1 MTIKTALGI
10 VSAVWLAAMPLA
22 TAASP
27 TPGELAEARQWA
39 AAKFEGNRE
48 TMATDSFF
56 SFTYD
61 GKPSAAL
68 LKTWECK
75 RSNRRLDDKRTE
87 HTIAYTD
94 PKTGLIVRVVGIEY
108 RDFPSV
114 EWTLYFKNAGKTD
127 TPIIENIRSLDIR
140 WQRGEK
146 GEFLLHH
153 NVGAPAD
160 GTDYTPLESVLGKN
174 AKLRLGA
181 AGGRSTN
188 LHMSYFNLE
197 RSKDEGLIVVIGWPG
212 QWAADFIR
220 DADCGVQLCA
230 GQELT
235 HFKLLPDEEVR
246 TPLSVLQFWKGGDWI
261 CAQNIWRRWMIAHNM
276 PRPGGKL
283 PPPQL
288 CRLLRRGI

>member
-1 MTIKTALGI
+1 MTTKTALGI
-10 VSAVWLAAMPLA
+10 VSAVWLAATPLA

-61 GKPSAAL
+61 GKPSAEL

-114 EWTLYFKNAGKTD
+114 EWTLYCKNAGKTD

-153 NVGAPAD
+153 NVGTPAD
-160 GTDYTPLESVLGKN
+160 GADYTPLESVLGKN
-174 AKLRLGA
+174 AKLRLGMLA
-181 AGGRSTN
+181 DVRRTSTCRTSIWSEARTRGLSWRS
-188 LHMSYFNLE
+188 
-197 RSKDEGLIVVIGWPG
+197 
-212 QWAADFIR
+212 
-220 DADCGVQLCA
+220 A
-230 GQELT
+230 GQDNGRPILFAT
-235 HFKLLPDEEVR
+235 QIAAFSFVR
-246 TPLSVLQFWKGGDWI
+246 VR
-261 CAQNIWRRWMIAHNM
+261 N
-276 PRPGGKL
+276 
-283 PPPQL
+283 
-288 CRLLRRGI
+288 

>member
-1 MTIKTALGI
+1 MTTKTALGI
-10 VSAVWLAAMPLA
+10 VSAVWLAATPLA

-61 GKPSAAL
+61 GKPSAEL

-114 EWTLYFKNAGKTD
+114 EWTLYCKNAGKTD

-153 NVGAPAD
+153 NVCAPAD
-160 GTDYTPLESVLGKN
+160 GADYTPLESVLGKN
-174 AKLRLGA
+174 AKLRLGSCW
-181 AGGRSTN
+181 RT
-188 LHMSYFNLE
+188 F
-197 RSKDEGLIVVIGWPG
+197 DEPPHV
-212 QWAADFIR
+212 
-220 DADCGVQLCA
+220 
-230 GQELT
+230 
-235 HFKLLPDEEVR
+235 
-246 TPLSVLQFWKGGDWI
+246 VLQFGAKQGRGAYRGDRLARTMGGRFYS
-261 CAQNIWRRWMIAHNM
+261 RRRLRHSA
-276 PRPGGKL
+276 
-283 PPPQL
+283 L
-288 CRLLRRGI
+288 CGSGTDAFQAVA